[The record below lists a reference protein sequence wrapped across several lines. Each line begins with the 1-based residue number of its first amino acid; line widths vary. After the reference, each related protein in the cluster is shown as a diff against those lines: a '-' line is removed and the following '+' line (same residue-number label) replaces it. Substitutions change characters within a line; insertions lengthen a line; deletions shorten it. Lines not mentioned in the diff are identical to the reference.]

1 MDPSLRALITATER
15 ANWMDE
21 ASASQPKLFSVELDR
36 RGLFL
41 RVGRIEAYLCT
52 EADRAWSFCREPG
65 GFDLRAWCLHLLVSK
80 VPSPS

>member
-1 MDPSLRALITATER
+1 MDPSLRALVAATER

-21 ASASQPKLFSVELDR
+21 LAASRARAFSVELDR

-41 RVGRIEAYLCT
+41 RIGRVEAYLCT

-65 GFDLRAWCLHLLVSK
+65 GLDAQAWRLHLVVGAAPNSN
-80 VPSPS
+80 